1 MPFYLGVEEQ
11 RGFCRVDRSGK
22 GILGRGNN
30 VSKASE
36 VESSMRVQRTIIT
49 GLHYWSVRCRVGDSE
64 R

>member
-1 MPFYLGVEEQ
+1 MPFKQGVEEQ

-30 VSKASE
+30 LSKASE
-36 VESSMRVQRTIIT
+36 VGSSMRVQRTVIT
-49 GLHYWSVRCRVGDSE
+49 VLHYWSIRCRVGGSE